1 MNILKKSLIAMALC
15 GAALCSFAA
24 DVKPYVEA
32 DALPD
37 ALNYYPAPP
46 DTMSP
51 QFMYDISQYM
61 WGKKMRQ
68 DSARAAL
75 AVAQAAETIEEMA
88 AMFSEPFGM
97 EISAKK
103 TPAIM
108 NLLERGVLTLRKV
121 GSKAKRHY
129 MRRRPYD
136 RFNEPTLVP
145 AEEERLRTNGSYP
158 SGHTARAW
166 AMALLLVE
174 VNPAAQDA
182 LLKYAYEWGQ
192 SRVIAGF
199 HWQSD
204 VDASKVLVSGAYPS
218 LHTNEAFMADMRKAQ
233 AEFKKLKAA
242 ESKGSAPKPAAGK
255 PAATKAGKK

>member
-1 MNILKKSLIAMALC
+1 MIVLKKSFIAIALC
-15 GAALCSFAA
+15 GAALVSFAA

-68 DSARAAL
+68 DSARAAQ

-129 MRRRPYD
+129 NRRRPYD
-136 RFNEPTLVP
+136 RFNEPTLIP
-145 AEEERLRTNGSYP
+145 ADEERLKTNGSFP
-158 SGHTARAW
+158 SGHTLRAW
-166 AMALLLVE
+166 SMALLLIE
-174 VNPAAQDA
+174 VNPSAQDA

-204 VDASKVLVSGAYPS
+204 VDASKVIVSGAYPS
-218 LHTNEAFMADMRKAQ
+218 LHTNEAFMVDMRKAQ
-233 AEFKKLKAA
+233 AEYKKLKAA
-242 ESKGSAPKPAAGK
+242 AGK
-255 PAATKAGKK
+255 TSATKSGKK

>member
-1 MNILKKSLIAMALC
+1 MNVFRKAFVAIALC

-32 DALPD
+32 DALPN
-37 ALNYYPAPP
+37 ALNFYPAPP

-51 QFMYDISQYM
+51 QFMYDMSQYI

-75 AVAQAAETIEEMA
+75 AVAQAVETIAEMA
-88 AMFSEPFGM
+88 KMFSEPFGM
-97 EISAKK
+97 EISAQK

-108 NLLERGVLTLRKV
+108 NLLERGIRTLKQP
-121 GSKAKRHY
+121 GSIPKRHY
-129 MRRRPYD
+129 NRRRPYD

-145 AEEERLRTNGSYP
+145 ADEERLKTNGSYP
-158 SGHTARAW
+158 SGHTIRAW
-166 AMALLLVE
+166 AMALLLIE

-204 VDASKVLVSGAYPS
+204 VDASKVIVSAAYPS
-218 LHTNEAFMADMRKAQ
+218 LHTNETFMADMRKAQ

-242 ESKGSAPKPAAGK
+242 ESKPAAPKPATGK
-255 PAATKAGKK
+255 PATPKAGKK

>member
-1 MNILKKSLIAMALC
+1 MNVFRKALVAIALC

-32 DALPD
+32 DALPN
-37 ALNYYPAPP
+37 ALNFYPAPP

-51 QFMYDISQYM
+51 QFIYDISQYM
-61 WGKKMRQ
+61 WGKTMRL

-75 AVAQAAETIEEMA
+75 AVAQAVETVEEMA

-103 TPAIM
+103 NPAIM
-108 NLLERGVLTLRKV
+108 NVLERGIRTLKQV

-136 RFNEPTLVP
+136 RFNESTLVP

-158 SGHTARAW
+158 SGHTIRAW
-166 AMALLLVE
+166 SMALLLIE

-218 LHTNEAFMADMRKAQ
+218 LHTNETFMADMRKAQ

-242 ESKGSAPKPAAGK
+242 AGKTAAPKPAAGK
-255 PAATKAGKK
+255 PAAPKAGKK

>member
-1 MNILKKSLIAMALC
+1 MNVFRKTLVAIALC

-32 DALPD
+32 DALPN
-37 ALNYYPAPP
+37 ALNFYPAPP

-51 QFMYDISQYM
+51 QFIYDISQYM
-61 WGKKMRQ
+61 WGKTMRL

-75 AVAQAAETIEEMA
+75 AVAQAVETVEEMA

-108 NLLERGVLTLRKV
+108 NVLERGIRTLKQV

-158 SGHTARAW
+158 SGHTIRAW
-166 AMALLLVE
+166 SMALLLIE

-204 VDASKVLVSGAYPS
+204 VDASKVLVSAAYPS

-242 ESKGSAPKPAAGK
+242 ESKPAAPKPATGK
-255 PAATKAGKK
+255 PATPKAGKK

>member
-1 MNILKKSLIAMALC
+1 MNIIKKTLVAIALC
-15 GAALCSFAA
+15 GAVLCSFAA

-32 DALPD
+32 DALPN
-37 ALNYYPAPP
+37 ALNFYPAPP

-51 QFMYDISQYM
+51 QFMYDMSQYM

-108 NLLERGVLTLRKV
+108 NLLERGIRTLKQP
-121 GSKAKRHY
+121 GSIPKRHY
-129 MRRRPYD
+129 NRRRPYD

-145 AEEERLRTNGSYP
+145 ADEERLKTNGSYP
-158 SGHTARAW
+158 SGHTIRAW
-166 AMALLLVE
+166 AMALLLIE

-204 VDASKVLVSGAYPS
+204 VDASKVIVSAAYPS

-242 ESKGSAPKPAAGK
+242 TGK
-255 PAATKAGKK
+255 TAATKAGKK

>member
-1 MNILKKSLIAMALC
+1 MNILKKTFVAIALC

-61 WGKKMRQ
+61 WGKTMRL

-75 AVAQAAETIEEMA
+75 AVAQAAETVEEMA

-108 NLLERGVLTLRKV
+108 NLLERGIRTLKQV

-158 SGHTARAW
+158 SGHTIRAW
-166 AMALLLVE
+166 AMALLLCE

-218 LHTNEAFMADMRKAQ
+218 LHTNETFMADMRKAQ
-233 AEFKKLKAA
+233 AEFKKLKA
-242 ESKGSAPKPAAGK
+242 SAGKTSAGK
-255 PAATKAGKK
+255 PAVPKAGKK

>member
-1 MNILKKSLIAMALC
+1 MIRILQKSIFALAVC

-24 DVKPYVEA
+24 DVKPYVKA
-32 DALPD
+32 DALPN
-37 ALNYYPAPP
+37 ALNFYPAPP
-46 DTMSP
+46 ETTSV

-61 WGKKMRQ
+61 WGKAMRA

-75 AVAQAAETIEEMA
+75 AVAQAVETIEDMA
-88 AMFSEPFGM
+88 KMFSEPFGM

-108 NLLERGVLTLRKV
+108 NMLERGIRTLKQV
-121 GSKAKRHY
+121 GSLPKKHY

-136 RFNEPTLVP
+136 RFNESTLVP

-158 SGHTARAW
+158 SGHTVRAW
-166 AMALLLVE
+166 SMALLLVE

-204 VDASKVLVSGAYPS
+204 VDASKVLVSAAFAS
-218 LHTNEAFMADMRKAQ
+218 LHNDETFLADMKKAR
-233 AEFKKLKAA
+233 AEFKKL
-242 ESKGSAPKPAAGK
+242 SA
-255 PAATKAGKK
+255 KKK

>member
-1 MNILKKSLIAMALC
+1 MITLFKKSIFALAVY

-24 DVKPYVEA
+24 DVKPYVNA
-32 DALPD
+32 DALPN
-37 ALNYYPAPP
+37 ALNFYPAPP
-46 DTMSP
+46 ETTSV

-61 WGKKMRQ
+61 WGKSMRA

-75 AVAQAAETIEEMA
+75 AVAQAVETIEDMA
-88 AMFSEPFGM
+88 KMFSEPFGM

-108 NLLERGVLTLRKV
+108 NILERGIRTLKQV
-121 GSKAKRHY
+121 GSLPKRHY

-136 RFNEPTLVP
+136 RFNESTLVP

-158 SGHTARAW
+158 SGHTVRAW
-166 AMALLLVE
+166 SMALLLVE

-204 VDASKVLVSGAYPS
+204 VDASKVLVSGAFAS
-218 LHTNEAFMADMRKAQ
+218 LHNDETFLADMKKAR
-233 AEFKKLKAA
+233 AEFKKL
-242 ESKGSAPKPAAGK
+242 SA
-255 PAATKAGKK
+255 KKK

>member
-1 MNILKKSLIAMALC
+1 MNILKKTFIAIALC
-15 GAALCSFAA
+15 GAALVSFAA

-75 AVAQAAETIEEMA
+75 AVAQ
-88 AMFSEPFGM
+88 
-97 EISAKK
+97 
-103 TPAIM
+103 
-108 NLLERGVLTLRKV
+108 VLTLRKV

-218 LHTNEAFMADMRKAQ
+218 LHTNETFMADMRKAQ

-242 ESKGSAPKPAAGK
+242 AGKAPAAKAAAGK
-255 PAATKAGKK
+255 PAAPKTGKK

>member
-1 MNILKKSLIAMALC
+1 MNVFRKALVAIAIC
-15 GAALCSFAA
+15 GVALCSFAA

-32 DALPD
+32 DALPN
-37 ALNYYPAPP
+37 ALNFYPAPP

-51 QFMYDISQYM
+51 QFIYDISQYM
-61 WGKKMRQ
+61 WGKTMRL

-75 AVAQAAETIEEMA
+75 AVAQAVETIEEMA

-108 NLLERGVLTLRKV
+108 NLLERGIRTLKQV

-136 RFNEPTLVP
+136 RFNESTLVP

-158 SGHTARAW
+158 SGHTIRAW
-166 AMALLLVE
+166 SMALLLIE

-204 VDASKVLVSGAYPS
+204 VDASKIIVSSAYPS
-218 LHTNEAFMADMRKAQ
+218 LHTNETFMADMRKAQ

-242 ESKGSAPKPAAGK
+242 AGK
-255 PAATKAGKK
+255 TAATKAGKK

>member
-1 MNILKKSLIAMALC
+1 MNVFRKAFVAIALC

-24 DVKPYVEA
+24 DVKPYVDAE
-32 DALPD
+32 ALPN

-51 QFMYDISQYM
+51 QFIYDISQYM
-61 WGKKMRQ
+61 WGKTMRL

-75 AVAQAAETIEEMA
+75 AVAQAVETVEEMA

-108 NLLERGVLTLRKV
+108 NVLERGIRTLKQV

-158 SGHTARAW
+158 SGHTIRAW
-166 AMALLLVE
+166 AMALLLCE
-174 VNPAAQDA
+174 VNPSAQDA

-218 LHTNEAFMADMRKAQ
+218 LHTNETFMADMRKAQ

-242 ESKGSAPKPAAGK
+242 AGK
-255 PAATKAGKK
+255 TSASKSGKK

>member
-1 MNILKKSLIAMALC
+1 MINLLQKSIFVLVICGTALS
-15 GAALCSFAA
+15 SFAA
-24 DVKPYVEA
+24 KAKPYLATE
-32 DALPD
+32 ALPN
-37 ALNYYPAPP
+37 ALNFYPAPP
-46 DTMSP
+46 ETTSV

-61 WGKKMRQ
+61 WGKSVRA

-75 AVAQAAETIEEMA
+75 AIAQAETDLDVMVQ
-88 AMFSEPFGM
+88 MFSEPFGM

-108 NLLERGVLTLRKV
+108 NLIERGIATLRQV
-121 GSKAKRHY
+121 GRAPKKHY
-129 MRRRPYD
+129 MRRRPFD

-145 AEEERLRTNGSYP
+145 KDEESLRKNGSYP
-158 SGHTARAW
+158 SGHTILAW
-166 AMALLLVE
+166 SMALLLVE

-204 VDASKVLVSGAYPS
+204 VDASKVLVSGAFAS
-218 LHTNEAFMADMRKAQ
+218 LHADETFLADMRKAR
-233 AEFKKLKAA
+233 AEFKKLNA
-242 ESKGSAPKPAAGK
+242 SKK
-255 PAATKAGKK
+255 

>member
-1 MNILKKSLIAMALC
+1 MITLFQKSVFALAIC
-15 GAALCSFAA
+15 GATLCSFAA
-24 DVKPYVEA
+24 DVKPYVKA
-32 DALPD
+32 DALPN
-37 ALNYYPAPP
+37 ALNFYPAPP
-46 DTMSP
+46 ETTSV

-61 WGKKMRQ
+61 WGKAMRA

-75 AVAQAAETIEEMA
+75 AVAQAVETIEDMA
-88 AMFSEPFGM
+88 KLFSEPFGM

-108 NLLERGVLTLRKV
+108 NMLERGIRTLKQV
-121 GSKAKRHY
+121 GSLPKRHY

-136 RFNEPTLVP
+136 RFNESTLVP
-145 AEEERLRTNGSYP
+145 TEEERLRTNGSYP
-158 SGHTARAW
+158 SGHTVRAW
-166 AMALLLVE
+166 SMALLLVE

-204 VDASKVLVSGAYPS
+204 VDASKVLVSAAFAS
-218 LHTNEAFMADMRKAQ
+218 LHNDETFLADMKKAR
-233 AEFKKLKAA
+233 AEFKKL
-242 ESKGSAPKPAAGK
+242 SA
-255 PAATKAGKK
+255 KKK

>member
-1 MNILKKSLIAMALC
+1 MNFIRKSLIVVALC

-24 DVKPYVEA
+24 DVKPYVDA
-32 DALPD
+32 DALPN
-37 ALNYYPAPP
+37 ALNYYPTPP
-46 DTMSP
+46 DTASP
-51 QFMYDISQYM
+51 QFKYDISQYE
-61 WGKKMRQ
+61 WGKKMRL

-75 AVAQAAETIEEMA
+75 AITHSLEGIDEMA
-88 AMFSEPFGM
+88 ALFSEPFGM
-97 EISAKK
+97 EISEQK

-108 NLLERGVLTLRKV
+108 NLLRRGVLTLRKA
-121 GSKAKRHY
+121 GSKTKRRY

-136 RFNEPTLVP
+136 HFNEPTLVP
-145 AEEERLRTNGSYP
+145 ADEERLKTNGSYP

-174 VNPAAQDA
+174 VNPDAQDA

-204 VDASKVLVSGAYPS
+204 VDASKVIVSSAYPS
-218 LHTNEAFMADMRKAQ
+218 LHTNETFMADMRKAQ

-242 ESKGSAPKPAAGK
+242 AGKSTAPK
-255 PAATKAGKK
+255 TEKK

>member
-1 MNILKKSLIAMALC
+1 MNILKKTFIAI
-15 GAALCSFAA
+15 ALCSATLCGYAA

-46 DTMSP
+46 DTASP
-51 QFMYDISQYM
+51 QFKYDISQYE

-68 DSARAAL
+68 DSARVAQ
-75 AVAQAAETIEEMA
+75 AVAQAIESVEEMA
-88 AMFSEPFGM
+88 KMFSEPFGM
-97 EISAKK
+97 EISAQK

-108 NLLERGVLTLRKV
+108 NLLERGVQTLRKA
-121 GSKAKRHY
+121 GSKAKRY
-129 MRRRPYD
+129 YNRRRPYD
-136 RFNEPTLVP
+136 RFNDPTLIP
-145 AEEERLRTNGSYP
+145 ADEERLRTNGSYP
-158 SGHTARAW
+158 SGHTIRAW
-166 AMALLLVE
+166 ATALLLVE

-204 VDASKVLVSGAYPS
+204 VDASKVIASSAYPS

-242 ESKGSAPKPAAGK
+242 AGK
-255 PAATKAGKK
+255 TSATKAGKK

>member
-1 MNILKKSLIAMALC
+1 MNVFRKALVAIALC

-32 DALPD
+32 DALPN
-37 ALNYYPAPP
+37 ALNFYPAPP

-51 QFMYDISQYM
+51 QFIYDISQYM
-61 WGKKMRQ
+61 WGKTMRL

-75 AVAQAAETIEEMA
+75 AVAQAVETVEEMA

-108 NLLERGVLTLRKV
+108 NVLERGIRTLKQV

-136 RFNEPTLVP
+136 RFNESTLVP

-158 SGHTARAW
+158 SGHTIRAW
-166 AMALLLVE
+166 SMALLLIE
-174 VNPAAQDA
+174 VNPAAQDT

-218 LHTNEAFMADMRKAQ
+218 LHTNETFMADMRKAQ

-242 ESKGSAPKPAAGK
+242 AGK
-255 PAATKAGKK
+255 TAATKAGKK

>member
-1 MNILKKSLIAMALC
+1 MNIIKKTLVAIALC
-15 GAALCSFAA
+15 GAVLCSFAA

-61 WGKKMRQ
+61 WGKSMRK

-75 AVAQAAETIEEMA
+75 AVAQAVETIEDMA
-88 AMFSEPFGM
+88 KMFSEPFGM

-108 NLLERGVLTLRKV
+108 NMLERGIRTLKQV
-121 GSKAKRHY
+121 GSLPKRHY

-136 RFNEPTLVP
+136 RFNESTLVP

-158 SGHTARAW
+158 SGHTVRAW
-166 AMALLLVE
+166 SMALLLVE

-204 VDASKVLVSGAYPS
+204 VDASRMLAAACYAR
-218 LHTNEAFMADMRKAQ
+218 LHSSKEFLDDMKNAKK
-233 AEFKKLKAA
+233 EFEKL
-242 ESKGSAPKPAAGK
+242 SK
-255 PAATKAGKK
+255 TF

>member
-1 MNILKKSLIAMALC
+1 MITLLQKSVFALAIC
-15 GAALCSFAA
+15 GATLCSFAA
-24 DVKPYVEA
+24 NAKPYMNA
-32 DALPD
+32 DALPN
-37 ALNYYPAPP
+37 ALNFYPAPP
-46 DTMSP
+46 ETTSV

-61 WGKKMRQ
+61 WGKAMRA

-75 AVAQAAETIEEMA
+75 AVAQAVETIEDMA
-88 AMFSEPFGM
+88 KMFSEPFGM

-108 NLLERGVLTLRKV
+108 NMLERGIRTLKQV
-121 GSKAKRHY
+121 GSLPKRHY

-136 RFNEPTLVP
+136 RFNESTLVP

-158 SGHTARAW
+158 SGHTVRAW
-166 AMALLLVE
+166 SMALLLVE

-204 VDASKVLVSGAYPS
+204 VDASKVLVSAAFAS
-218 LHTNEAFMADMRKAQ
+218 LHNDETFLADMKKAR
-233 AEFKKLKAA
+233 AEFKKL
-242 ESKGSAPKPAAGK
+242 SA
-255 PAATKAGKK
+255 KKK

>member
-1 MNILKKSLIAMALC
+1 MNILKKTFVAIALC
-15 GAALCSFAA
+15 GAALCSFAS

-32 DALPD
+32 DALPN
-37 ALNYYPAPP
+37 ALIFYPAPP

-51 QFMYDISQYM
+51 QFMYDMSQYM

-75 AVAQAAETIEEMA
+75 AVAQAVETIAEMA
-88 AMFSEPFGM
+88 KMFSEPFGM
-97 EISAKK
+97 EISAQK

-108 NLLERGVLTLRKV
+108 NLLERGIRTLKQP
-121 GSKAKRHY
+121 GSIPKRHY
-129 MRRRPYD
+129 NRRRPYD

-145 AEEERLRTNGSYP
+145 ADEERLKTNGSYP
-158 SGHTARAW
+158 SGHTIRAW
-166 AMALLLVE
+166 AMALLLIE

-204 VDASKVLVSGAYPS
+204 VDASKELVSGAYPS

-242 ESKGSAPKPAAGK
+242 AGK
-255 PAATKAGKK
+255 ATAATKAGKK